1 MRTRMMSKVALL
13 DNESADVDVELELPL
28 SDEELRRCGGEKK
41 ERSSCGDER
50 GDSSVAPR
58 AYGGGGGTSCVRHRF
73 FFFFFFFFVCFFLQ
87 MAASCRLSL
96 GRFDWSF
103 DAMSAGRSARVCV

>member
-1 MRTRMMSKVALL
+1 MRTRMMSNVALL

-50 GDSSVAPR
+50 GDSSVAP
-58 AYGGGGGTSCVRHRF
+58 TTQVRPENRTTPKLMSGNHT
-73 FFFFFFFFVCFFLQ
+73 CDKMKQ
-87 MAASCRLSL
+87 PET
-96 GRFDWSF
+96 GRN
-103 DAMSAGRSARVCV
+103 RSWWMH